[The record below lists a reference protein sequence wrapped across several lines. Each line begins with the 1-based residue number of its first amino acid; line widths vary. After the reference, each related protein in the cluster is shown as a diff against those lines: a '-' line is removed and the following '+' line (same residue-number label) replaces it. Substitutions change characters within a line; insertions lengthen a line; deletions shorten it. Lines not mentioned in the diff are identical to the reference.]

1 MNVLVIGAGIAGLS
15 AAWHLQG
22 AGINATVLEARN
34 RIGGRV
40 WTNRDFADIPVEF
53 GAELI
58 HGMGSEVNTWGWIR
72 KLGLRTWHWNK
83 LDDSMIRTET
93 GEWLSMGEARANS
106 SELDATRSWELG
118 DVPLPRDDEDLGS
131 YLRRIGFSPAQMRY
145 VQRSFANAEGDD
157 MRFLNAKAHA
167 KVMPPSDSSGGRRGV
182 DGEDYSDHRILD
194 GYDSYY
200 TQLAAELDIHLHCA
214 VSQIDWSDGV
224 RAHAKSGAIYTADAA
239 VITLPLAV
247 LQAARVQFSPELPPI
262 KQEALAGLQMGPVL
276 KLVYRFA
283 APILDPKIGAIYAAG
298 SPPMWW
304 SPSLG
309 RPGGAVVWTAFATG
323 DYARELLQMGEQ
335 KALEKGLATLREE
348 IGQPDLNAS
357 KSRWVA
363 WNHDEFALGGYSVCL
378 PGHYAARD
386 KLAMPTPPLYW
397 AGEASAPHHLAA
409 TVHGAHHTG
418 QRAAQE
424 IIAEAVA

>member
-58 HGMGSEVNTWGWIR
+58 HGTGNEVNTWSWIR

-83 LDDSMIRTET
+83 LDDSMIRTEA
-93 GEWLSMGEARANS
+93 GEWLTMGAARANS
-106 SELDATRSWELG
+106 LELDATRSWELG
-118 DVPLPRDDEDLGS
+118 DVPQPRDDEDLGS
-131 YLRRIGFSPAQMRY
+131 YLRRIGFSPAQLRY

-157 MRFLNAKAHA
+157 MRYLNAKAHA
-167 KVMPPSDSSGGRRGV
+167 QLFHDAA
-182 DGEDYSDHRILD
+182 DEDYSDHRILD

-200 TQLAAELDIHLHCA
+200 TQLAAELDIHLNCA

-224 RAHAKSGAIYTADAA
+224 RTHAVSGAIYTADAA

-247 LQAARVQFSPELPPI
+247 LQAARVQFSPDLPPA

-309 RPGGAVVWTAFATG
+309 RQSGAVVWTAFATG
-323 DYARELLQMGEQ
+323 DYARELLQLGEQ

-363 WNHDEFALGGYSVCL
+363 WNHDEYALGGYSVCL

-397 AGEASAPHHLAA
+397 AGEASAPHHLTA
-409 TVHGAHHTG
+409 TVHGAYHTG

-424 IIAEAVA
+424 IIAEAGA